1 MITEPFKI
9 GDRVIVHE
17 RRGTLVEL
25 PSEGDV
31 VIVRFDFDGALRE
44 ADPYFMRPMSIVDSI
59 AALDSP
65 VSEED
70 ELAAYWDIEVDEWHP
85 TPEEQAKIDDEMS
98 CDRQCNH
105 PECEWLGGPCVEDFR
120 EANEYHLSW
129 DEPKRDY
136 YPSVHT
142 PGDRVKHEWAGVVR
156 YGTVV
161 SVWEPGDEEV
171 TEDDT
176 VVRFDG
182 DEFVVGRGLGEL
194 ERVTIVEEIGL
205 LEVA

>member
-1 MITEPFKI
+1 MTTEPFKI

-31 VIVRFDFDGALRE
+31 VIVRFDFDGALHE
-44 ADPYFMRPMSIVDSI
+44 ADPYFMTLMSIVDSI
-59 AALDSP
+59 AALENT
-65 VSEED
+65 VTEED
-70 ELAAYWDIEVDEWHP
+70 ELAAFWEIHGDDLNL
-85 TPEEQAKIDDEMS
+85 TPEEEAEWAFEAELARHCRHS
-98 CDRQCNH
+98 
-105 PECEWLGGPCVEDFR
+105 ECEWLCGPCVEDFR

-136 YPSVHT
+136 YPSVHK
-142 PGDRVKHEWAGVVR
+142 PGDRVKHEWMGSVR

-161 SVWEPGDEEV
+161 SVWAPGDEEV
-171 TEDDT
+171 TGNDT

-182 DEFVVGRGLGEL
+182 DAFVVTRDLGEL
-194 ERVTIVEEIGL
+194 ERITIVEEIGL
-205 LEVA
+205 LEGA